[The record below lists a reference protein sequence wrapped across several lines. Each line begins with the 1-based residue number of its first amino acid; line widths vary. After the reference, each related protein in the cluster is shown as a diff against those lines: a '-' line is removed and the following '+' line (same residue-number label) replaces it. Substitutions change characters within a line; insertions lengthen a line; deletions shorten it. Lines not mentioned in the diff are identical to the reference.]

1 MATNEPLKTR
11 KRNIH
16 IVVLACSYLASV
28 HFAFGIFL
36 TLRLGYATDIPTTF
50 IWFSLPY
57 IAILGIFVT
66 SIVLGHSRHYRG
78 SIVALVL
85 GLLVSVGACIYD
97 FQNYRY
103 QIGGGGIGATYTIWW
118 WYYEPFWHGY
128 KPGNV

>member
-1 MATNEPLKTR
+1 MSAHEPLNKR
-11 KRNIH
+11 KRVIQ
-16 IVVLACSYLASV
+16 IAVLACSFLASV
-28 HFAFGIFL
+28 HFTYGIYL
-36 TLRLGYATDIPTTF
+36 TLRLGFGIDLPAHF

-57 IAILGIFVT
+57 IAILGIFIT
-66 SIVLGHSRHYRG
+66 SIVLGLTNRYRG

-103 QIGGGGIGATYTIWW
+103 QIGGSGTGATYTIWW
-118 WYYEPFWHGY
+118 WYYEPYWHGY